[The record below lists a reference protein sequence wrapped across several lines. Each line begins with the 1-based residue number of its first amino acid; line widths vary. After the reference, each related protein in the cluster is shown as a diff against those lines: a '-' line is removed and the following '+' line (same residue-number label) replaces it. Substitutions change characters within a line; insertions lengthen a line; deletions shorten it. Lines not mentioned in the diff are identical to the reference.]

1 MKVTLHPIVE
11 SGTTNDLVFSCSVAA
26 SSNSRMRRLTYGSP
40 CNDTAPC
47 STGEVCEDQEG
58 SKICQ
63 CDTANNYEL
72 TGDNVCL
79 PKSTGQPTL
88 GDSCDANTQCTGA
101 NVVCSSENKCACA
114 NGFVNSN
121 GACVASTTPTP
132 PTSGCSIPG
141 TVPAPPKYGNYTV
154 KASADSG
161 NTINDSG
168 VTGAYFRYDDDV
180 AIGATQVTPQTVDST
195 SSDKKSFTVAFDAAV
210 DTALPRFYA
219 EETSETEIPCTL
231 STDKKTA
238 TCTPTNDHM
247 KDGKKYTIHYRTNC
261 AKKGTTTGIEV
272 EYESSAYAKLGSV
285 LLIAL
290 GVFLL

>member
-1 MKVTLHPIVE
+1 MK
-11 SGTTNDLVFSCSVAA
+11 
-26 SSNSRMRRLTYGSP
+26 
-40 CNDTAPC
+40 
-47 STGEVCEDQEG
+47 
-58 SKICQ
+58 
-63 CDTANNYEL
+63 
-72 TGDNVCL
+72 
-79 PKSTGQPTL
+79 
-88 GDSCDANTQCTGA
+88 
-101 NVVCSSENKCACA
+101 
-114 NGFVNSN
+114 
-121 GACVASTTPTP
+121 AST
-132 PTSGCSIPG
+132 
-141 TVPAPPKYGNYTV
+141 
-154 KASADSG
+154 DSG

-168 VTGAYFRYDDDV
+168 VTGAYFRYDVDV

-210 DTALPRFYA
+210 DTVLPRFYA
-219 EETSETEIPCTL
+219 EETSEEEIPCTL

-285 LLIAL
+285 LLFAL